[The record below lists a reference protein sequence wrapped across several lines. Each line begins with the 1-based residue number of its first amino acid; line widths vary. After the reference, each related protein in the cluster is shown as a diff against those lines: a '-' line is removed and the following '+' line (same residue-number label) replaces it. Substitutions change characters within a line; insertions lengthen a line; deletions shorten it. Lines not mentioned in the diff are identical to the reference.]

1 MSRFLAA
8 LSRFFLAFPRAV
20 GRIWRRSLWLRVTA
34 TTLVLSLV
42 VVGVLG
48 FSLLSRVTSG
58 LLGSKERISVGEGS
72 AGLSEAQRILDAA
85 DTGPSTPSPSRLVD
99 SVVSALA
106 ARAGSPS
113 TFDVLL
119 LSSQR
124 SGDAPERGTNL
135 VAEGSVPEALRTA
148 VVDSQRQSW
157 TYTEIQFLD
166 GRSAP
171 GLIVGA
177 PLLVPTVG
185 PYELYYLFPLNQ
197 EQSTLDLVRSSVV
210 YTGILLVLLLAGVAW
225 LVTRQVVVPV
235 RAASQTAVRLSEG
248 NLSERMKVKGTDDLA
263 RLATSFNGMAVSL
276 ARQIRQ
282 LEELSRVQQRFV
294 SDVSHELRTPLTTIR
309 MAADV
314 VYDDRDQL
322 DAPTSRAVELLQ
334 NQLDR
339 FEELL
344 VDLLEISRFD
354 AGAAVLDSERTDM
367 RDLVSRAIDAAAPLA
382 ARSGMQVRLTAPTDG
397 CAVEC
402 DPRRVHRI
410 VRNLIENAIEH
421 GDPRGVDVV
430 LGPSAEAIAVVVRD
444 YGVGLRPGESALV
457 FARFWRAD
465 PARARTTGGTGL
477 GLAIALEDARLHGG
491 WLEAWGEPGKGA
503 CFRLTLPRSKRGA
516 FDESPLPLEPA
527 DDDIVELAP
536 LDLPVDEP
544 SGRTA
549 TPAATFVINGAER
562 RP

>member
-1 MSRFLAA
+1 MTGFLHA
-8 LSRFFLAFPRAV
+8 LTDVLLALPRAV
-20 GRIWRRSLWLRVTA
+20 GRIWRRSLWLRVTL
-34 TTLVLSLV
+34 TTLALSVV

-48 FSLLSRVTSG
+48 FSLLSRVTTG
-58 LLGSKERISVGEGS
+58 LLNAKEHISVGEAS
-72 AGLSEAQRILDAA
+72 AGLGEAQRILDAA

-106 ARAGSPS
+106 AQAGSPS

-124 SGDAPERGTNL
+124 SSDAPERGTNL
-135 VAEGSVPEALRTA
+135 VAETSVPENLRKA

-166 GRSAP
+166 GRTAP

-185 PYELYYLFPLNQ
+185 AYELYYLFPLGQ

-210 YTGILLVLLLAGVAW
+210 GVGLLLVLLLGFVAW
-225 LVTRQVVVPV
+225 IVTRQVVVPV
-235 RAASQTAVRLSEG
+235 RAASQTAARLAEG

-263 RLATSFNGMAVSL
+263 RLATSFNEMAASL

-354 AGAAVLDSERTDM
+354 AGAAVLDAERTD
-367 RDLVSRAIDAAAPLA
+367 LVTLVQRSIEAATPLA
-382 ARSGMQVRLTAPTDG
+382 VRNGMEVRLRSADVT
-397 CAVEC
+397 CLVEC

-410 VRNLIENAIEH
+410 IRNLIENAVEH
-421 GDPRGVDVV
+421 GNSRGVDLV
-430 LGPSAEAIAVVVRD
+430 IAMSDDAVAVTVRD

-457 FARFWRAD
+457 FNRFWRAD

-491 WLEAWGEPGKGA
+491 WLEAWGEPGNGA
-503 CFRLTLPRSKRGA
+503 CFRLTLPLDRKAG
-516 FDESPLPLEPA
+516 FEESPLPLP
-527 DDDIVELAP
+527 
-536 LDLPVDEP
+536 PVDEADEP
-544 SGRTA
+544 VELPDDVVVDAADPTTS
-549 TPAATFVINGAER
+549 PAGTFVINAAEKS
-562 RP
+562 

>member
-1 MSRFLAA
+1 MPLTRD
-8 LSRFFLAFPRAV
+8 RRPR
-20 GRIWRRSLWLRVTA
+20 R
-34 TTLVLSLV
+34 
-42 VVGVLG
+42 
-48 FSLLSRVTSG
+48 
-58 LLGSKERISVGEGS
+58 
-72 AGLSEAQRILDAA
+72 
-85 DTGPSTPSPSRLVD
+85 PSRLVD

-106 ARAGSPS
+106 AQAGSPS

-124 SGDAPERGTNL
+124 SSDAPERGTNL
-135 VAEGSVPEALRTA
+135 VAETSVPEDLRKA

-166 GRSAP
+166 GRTAP

-185 PYELYYLFPLNQ
+185 PYELYYLFPLGQ

-210 YTGILLVLLLAGVAW
+210 GVGLLLVLLLGFVAW
-225 LVTRQVVVPV
+225 IVTRQVVVPV
-235 RAASQTAVRLSEG
+235 RAASQTAARLAEG

-263 RLATSFNGMAVSL
+263 RLATSFNEMAASL

-354 AGAAVLDSERTDM
+354 AGAAVLDAERI
-367 RDLVSRAIDAAAPLA
+367 DLVTLVQRAIEAATPLA
-382 ARSGMQVRLTAPTDG
+382 VRNGMEVRLRSADVT
-397 CAVEC
+397 CLVEC

-410 VRNLIENAIEH
+410 VRNLIENAVEH
-421 GDPRGVDVV
+421 GDARGVDV
-430 LGPSAEAIAVVVRD
+430 IDRD
-444 YGVGLRPGESALV
+444 
-457 FARFWRAD
+457 
-465 PARARTTGGTGL
+465 
-477 GLAIALEDARLHGG
+477 
-491 WLEAWGEPGKGA
+491 
-503 CFRLTLPRSKRGA
+503 
-516 FDESPLPLEPA
+516 
-527 DDDIVELAP
+527 
-536 LDLPVDEP
+536 
-544 SGRTA
+544 
-549 TPAATFVINGAER
+549 ER
-562 RP
+562 RRRRRDRSRLRRRPSTR